1 MENPM
6 PSLVKTGILS
16 IALVT
21 ILATTSKTSLAG
33 PQSKDAAA
41 APVPPQI
48 FTAKKV
54 FISNAGMDVNPFG
67 TSSDY
72 SGGTNRF
79 YNDFYAAMKAWGRFE
94 LVPGP
99 ADADLVLEIRF
110 TDPTGPVNSEG
121 VKQGSPGAP
130 QFRLV
135 IIDPK
140 THIKLW
146 AVTEFLEA
154 AILQGNRNKNFD
166 QAMTR
171 LVNDVKTL
179 TTQ

>member
-1 MENPM
+1 
-6 PSLVKTGILS
+6 
-16 IALVT
+16 
-21 ILATTSKTSLAG
+21 
-33 PQSKDAAA
+33 
-41 APVPPQI
+41 
-48 FTAKKV
+48 
-54 FISNAGMDVNPFG
+54 
-67 TSSDY
+67 
-72 SGGTNRF
+72 
-79 YNDFYAAMKAWGRFE
+79 MKAWGRFE

-99 ADADLVLEIRF
+99 ADADLVFEIRF

-171 LVNDVKTL
+171 LVNDVKTV